1 MNYLPLFLVY
11 NPPHETF
18 SEKLSLAGEML
29 LRGMGTVFLVLIVLW
44 GIIELFSYAFTA
56 GERSGKSKEAEKT
69 SQPVKKTESVP
80 TVSEEVASVSTE
92 EEAVEETPTV
102 DDGAVVAAIMA
113 AIEAYRREEG
123 TYNLPYRVVSF
134 KRKNTKNS
142 RG

>member
-1 MNYLPLFLVY
+1 MNYLPLYLVY
-11 NPPHETF
+11 NPPHDTLA
-18 SEKLSLAGEML
+18 EKLSLCGSML

-44 GIIELFSYAFTA
+44 GIIELFSYVSTS
-56 GERSGKSKEAEKT
+56 GERSAKKAPAAVQESKK
-69 SQPVKKTESVP
+69 
-80 TVSEEVASVSTE
+80 EEVVKTV
-92 EEAVEETPTV
+92 EEAQPEAAPEPAN

-123 TYNLPYRVVSF
+123 IYSLPYRVVSF

>member
-1 MNYLPLFLVY
+1 
-11 NPPHETF
+11 
-18 SEKLSLAGEML
+18 ML

-44 GIIELFSYAFTA
+44 GIIELFSYVSTS
-56 GERSGKSKEAEKT
+56 GERSAKKKEEKKAPAAVQESKK
-69 SQPVKKTESVP
+69 
-80 TVSEEVASVSTE
+80 EEVVKTV
-92 EEAVEETPTV
+92 EEAQPEAAPEPAN

-123 TYNLPYRVVSF
+123 TYSLPYRVVSF

>member
-11 NPPHETF
+11 NPPHETLA
-18 SEKLSLAGEML
+18 EKFSLAGTML

-44 GIIELFSYAFTA
+44 GIIELFSYVFSSA
-56 GERSGKSKEAEKT
+56 ERSSKKAE
-69 SQPVKKTESVP
+69 QPVQKPAEAKTEVK
-80 TVSEEVASVSTE
+80 EEPAVVAE
-92 EEAVEETPTV
+92 ETVEEIPAQ

-123 TYNLPYRVVSF
+123 TYSLPYRVVSF

>member
-1 MNYLPLFLVY
+1 MNYLPLYLVY
-11 NPPHETF
+11 NPPHDTLA
-18 SEKLSLAGEML
+18 EKLSLCGSML

-44 GIIELFSYAFTA
+44 GIIELFSYVSTS
-56 GERSGKSKEAEKT
+56 GERSAKKKEEKKAPAAVQESKK
-69 SQPVKKTESVP
+69 
-80 TVSEEVASVSTE
+80 EEVVKTV
-92 EEAVEETPTV
+92 EEAQPEAAPEPAN

-123 TYNLPYRVVSF
+123 TYSLTYRVVSF

>member
-11 NPPHETF
+11 NPPHETLA
-18 SEKLSLAGEML
+18 EKLSLAGTML
-29 LRGMGTVFLVLIVLW
+29 LRGLGTVFLVLIVLW
-44 GIIELFSYAFTA
+44 GIIELFSYVFSSV
-56 GERSGKSKEAEKT
+56 GSSKKAE
-69 SQPVKKTESVP
+69 QPVQKPAEAKAEVK
-80 TVSEEVASVSTE
+80 EEPAVVAE
-92 EEAVEETPTV
+92 ETVEEIPAQ

-123 TYNLPYRVVSF
+123 TYSLPYRVVSF